1 MTAMAAA
8 LLGAVV
14 AALAAFV
21 VGSFAMPLGTS
32 LGLLDFPDES
42 GGRKRH
48 ARVTPLVGGLV
59 VALVTLAA
67 IATILLLPVDLGPT
81 VERHVAWLGV
91 AVAAMFVIGVADDR
105 FELSVRARLGIAAVV
120 LLLVTVAAPDFA
132 LAFIRFANQPTVWL
146 LGLVSVPFTL
156 LCLVGLLNAV
166 NMADGKNGIVI
177 SLGLVWS
184 AMLLRWLPPAMAPVM
199 VALMGALAVT
209 LWFNMHNRLFLG
221 DGGSYALSALFGLL
235 AIYAYNHRFAGIGAD
250 DVILLFAV
258 PVIDTVRLLVVRS
271 SQRRSPFHGGRDH
284 LHHYLHARVGWPLGL
299 GVYIA
304 LVAIPNAAALLIP
317 GSAGVWLGGT
327 FAMYLLILRW
337 AERPAVK
344 AT

>member
-1 MTAMAAA
+1 MSP
-8 LLGAVV
+8 LLGALV

-21 VGSFAMPLGTS
+21 VCSFALPLGTS
-32 LGLLDFPDES
+32 LGLLDFPDDS
-42 GGRKRH
+42 GGRKQH

-59 VALVTLAA
+59 VAAVSIGA
-67 IATILLLPVDLGPT
+67 IAAMLMLPVDLGPS

-105 FELSVRARLGIAAVV
+105 FELSVRARLGIAALV
-120 LLLVTVAAPDFA
+120 LLLVVVTAPDFA
-132 LAFIRFANQPTVWL
+132 LAFIHFAGQPAVRL
-146 LGLVSVPFTL
+146 LGLASVPFTL

-184 AMLLRWLPPAMAPVM
+184 AVLLRWLPPAMGPVM
-199 VALMGALAVT
+199 AALAGALAVL
-209 LWFNMHNRLFLG
+209 LWFNMRNRLFLG

-250 DVILLFAV
+250 DIVLLFAV
-258 PVIDTVRLLVVRS
+258 PVLDTMRLLVARI

-284 LHHYLHARVGWPLGL
+284 LHHYLYARVGWPVGL
-299 GVYIA
+299 VVYVM
-304 LVAIPNAAALLIP
+304 LVAIPNGGATLMPGTALPWL
-317 GSAGVWLGGT
+317 SATVVAYAIVLR
-327 FAMYLLILRW
+327 FAQ
-337 AERPAVK
+337 RPSRRVA
-344 AT
+344 